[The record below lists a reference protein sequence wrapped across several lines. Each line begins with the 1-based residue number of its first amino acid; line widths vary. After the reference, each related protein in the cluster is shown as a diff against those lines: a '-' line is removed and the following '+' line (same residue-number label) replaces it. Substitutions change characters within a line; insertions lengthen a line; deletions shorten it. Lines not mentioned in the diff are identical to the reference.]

1 MKHLKIFEGY
11 SPKSRFP
18 SIAVFLAI
26 PADNDSMK
34 TSYLKEKS
42 GKSGD
47 VNNSMVNADYVVR
60 GIGSL
65 LSEIEEAGL
74 DARYSGAIKKAKA
87 ALIPAV
93 MKTKE
98 YQLPKE
104 IE

>member
-1 MKHLKIFEGY
+1 MKHLELFEGY
-11 SPKSRFP
+11 SPKGRFP

-34 TSYLKEKS
+34 TSYLKK
-42 GKSGD
+42 KRKND
-47 VNNSMVNADYVVR
+47 VNNSMVHADYVVR

-87 ALIPAV
+87 ALMPAV